1 MNSSFPSR
9 LSSELSVLTDDR
21 GGLVAGGVCDDNHFH
36 LWMILAQG
44 AVDAAPEKPRI
55 VVVGDD
61 DRNENPVGCRM
72 SHGTPRA
79 AFMGM
84 DTAPHRRTQETGA
97 SARCSARAPLSPRRT
112 QRKKIMIKKRS
123 EEHTSELPSPMRTS
137 YPV

>member
-1 MNSSFPSR
+1 
-9 LSSELSVLTDDR
+9 
-21 GGLVAGGVCDDNHFH
+21 
-36 LWMILAQG
+36 MILAQG

-84 DTAPHRRTQETGA
+84 DTAPHRRPQETGA

-112 QRKKIMIKKRS
+112 QRKTVMMKKWLRS
-123 EEHTSELPSPMRTS
+123 EEHRSELQTLMRNS
-137 YPV
+137 YYAFGLTRKKRTTR

>member
-1 MNSSFPSR
+1 
-9 LSSELSVLTDDR
+9 
-21 GGLVAGGVCDDNHFH
+21 
-36 LWMILAQG
+36 MILAQG

-112 QRKKIMIKKRS
+112 QRKKIMIKKWRS
-123 EEHTSELPSPMRTS
+123 EEHTSELQSLMSIS
-137 YPV
+137 YAVFCLKKKKNKKNTV

>member
-1 MNSSFPSR
+1 
-9 LSSELSVLTDDR
+9 
-21 GGLVAGGVCDDNHFH
+21 
-36 LWMILAQG
+36 MILAQG

-97 SARCSARAPLSPRRT
+97 SARCSPRAPLSSPRP
-112 QRKKIMIKKRS
+112 QRKKRS
-123 EEHTSELPSPMRTS
+123 EEPSVGKESVSTCSSMGSPFHYKKKTKH
-137 YPV
+137 P